1 MIFQIKEG
9 TASRLQA
16 QSKWALGELELEKYL
31 IGKSSDETEDAKVQL
46 LDEHI
51 FGEPQPLLL
60 LKHQVPTRLGKRSDI
75 YALDHA
81 GNVVVIELKRDKGK
95 LGVET
100 QALQYLAD
108 ISAFKGRA
116 LISKFSKKEEQI
128 KSFLGAN
135 VSIDELNRQSR
146 IILMARAFDRS
157 VFAIGEWLASV
168 GVPFRC
174 IQYTAVEIDK
184 TRLLTFS
191 VAFDRSREP
200 LYPLTFGGSLPRS
213 PQVFW
218 HNIGSKGFKSKEN
231 AWWQHLLRIGQI
243 SASFDNEPGDS
254 GEALLRDYIHADK
267 IIAYASGHGAVGWGI
282 VENPS
287 YELIKRDKDAVSKS
301 NGKHLHRLSGI
312 VWKDHAK
319 RLEDSV
325 ASAIF
330 EKQLGGIYH
339 PVQTKSR
346 VEDDK
351 AARFI
356 DYLES
361 RFGKKP

>member
-9 TASRLQA
+9 NASPIQS

-31 IGKSSDETEDAKVQL
+31 IGKDPDGSDDTKDQVLNQ
-46 LDEHI
+46 HI
-51 FGEPQPLLL
+51 FGEPQPLLF
-60 LKHQVPTRLGKRSDI
+60 LKHQAWTRTGKRSDI
-75 YALDHA
+75 YALDQA

-108 ISAFKGRA
+108 ISAFKGKA
-116 LISKFSKKEEQI
+116 LLSLFSKKETEI
-128 KSFLGAN
+128 KRFIGAN
-135 VSIDELNRQSR
+135 ISVDQLNRQSR
-146 IILMARAFDRS
+146 IILMARSFDRS

-168 GVPFRC
+168 GVPFRS
-174 IQYTAVEIDK
+174 IQYTPADIGG

-191 VAFDRSREP
+191 VVFDRSREP
-200 LYPLTFGGSLPRS
+200 LYPLTFGGALRQS

-218 HNIGSKGFKSKEN
+218 HNIGSKGFKGKKN
-231 AWWQHLLRIGQI
+231 AWWQHLLHAGQI

-254 GEALLRDYIHADK
+254 GEALLRDYIPGDR

-287 YELIKRDKDAVSKS
+287 YELIKPDGDEFSKAD
-301 NGKHLHRLSGI
+301 GKHLHRLSGI
-312 VWKDHAK
+312 VWKDHTTK
-319 RLEDSV
+319 LEDAVPSTL
-325 ASAIF
+325 F
-330 EKQLGGIYH
+330 EKQFDIYH

-346 VEDDK
+346 IEDDN
-351 AARFI
+351 AERFI
-356 DYLES
+356 GYLHS
-361 RFGKKP
+361 NWGKKA